1 MRSRLKIVGVM
12 GSGTERHE
20 AFAIPLGVL
29 LARLEV
35 HLLTGGGLGV
45 MEAVSQGFLSAEK
58 RAGVCIGVLP
68 GQVEEEGCGAPRG
81 YPNRHIEVPIR
92 THLPGRGEEG
102 DPLHSRN
109 SVNIASADA
118 VVVLPGGSGTASEAR
133 LALQFR
139 KPVVGFGGGGEAE
152 GILQAE
158 SLEEV
163 EHFLKAVLSLPR

>member
-1 MRSRLKIVGVM
+1 M

-20 AFAIPLGVL
+20 AFAIPLGIL

-45 MEAVSQGFLSAEK
+45 MEAVSQGFVSVEK

-68 GQVEEEGCGAPRG
+68 GQVEEEGCGAPLG
-81 YPNRHIEVPIR
+81 YPNPHIEVPIR
-92 THLPGRGEEG
+92 THFPGRGEEG
-102 DPLHSRN
+102 VRLHSRN

>member
-68 GQVEEEGCGAPRG
+68 GQVEEEGCGAPLG
-81 YPNRHIEVPIR
+81 YPNLHIEVPIR

-139 KPVVGFGGGGEAE
+139 KPVLGFGGGGEAE

-163 EHFLKAVLSLPR
+163 EHFLKAVLGLPR

>member
-1 MRSRLKIVGVM
+1 M

-45 MEAVSQGFLSAEK
+45 MEAVSQGFVSVEK

-68 GQVEEEGCGAPRG
+68 GQVEEEGCGAPLG
-81 YPNRHIEVPIR
+81 YPNPHIEVPIR

-102 DPLHSRN
+102 VRLHSRN

-152 GILQAE
+152 GILQVE
-158 SLEEV
+158 SLEVV